1 MGDNGSKLS
10 GVEKPALNTGG
21 SGDLKTQKEKIEE
34 KKDKLLATGDQI
46 KPEQKLPT
54 QPPTDF
60 KVAEIWIRNG
70 RCMIDAPPEFW
81 QDKCRALGLLGYC
94 ERSKNAIAEDNAR
107 ARQYAEFCP
116 QDFYEKIMDKDTYVD
131 PDTGEKYKL

>member
-81 QDKCRALGLLGYC
+81 QDKCRALGLLEYC
-94 ERSKNAIAEDNAR
+94 KDIVKEAKMQS
-107 ARQYAEFCP
+107 P
-116 QDFYEKIMDKDTYVD
+116 KIMPAQGSMLNFARKIFRR
-131 PDTGEKYKL
+131 K